1 MSERISAGWF
11 RSVPPLGAALLVV
24 LSFFSVTFIVQ
35 RQTEAIDGLA
45 RELETN
51 SIPSIHRLTAARAQV
66 HRVSIAVR
74 DLVRSREVG
83 APRSRQAYQLA
94 RSELDASMAAY
105 LQLPMYPAEQRLNAA
120 VAEELEEYSK
130 VIQALLAHL
139 DAGNVTLASELIDSE
154 LMPASGR
161 VEDRQNQLIEVNA
174 DEARRA
180 SQQIQHARQQAT
192 HLSLVLHALAA
203 LLSGLV
209 LAVVARWNRSH
220 EKLVEAQ
227 RRLEAQRKEF
237 AEQRAAELEMF
248 GARMAHDVKTPL
260 TAISFHLALAEKKG
274 GDAVQVHA
282 ALRKAHDGIQ
292 RTGAII
298 DGLLA
303 FARAAG
309 QVSQDASADVGTA
322 IASALNGLSA
332 EVERVGADVTVEPFT
347 PVRVACSEGMLLCIL
362 GNLLGNALKY
372 LVRSQASA
380 RRVVVRVTA
389 NDKKVHIEVADTGPG
404 IPVALQKNIFEPYVR
419 GSDTGSP
426 GLGLG
431 LATVKR
437 IVKAHDG
444 QLGFRSTV
452 GRGSQFWFE
461 LRRAGV
467 RRHRSIYAPLDDSM
481 PSLSSMR

>member
-1 MSERISAGWF
+1 MIERISAGWF

-24 LSFFSVTFIVQ
+24 LSFFSVTFVVQ
-35 RQTEAIDGLA
+35 RQAAAIDGIA

-51 SIPSIHRLTAARAQV
+51 SIPSIHRLTAARAHV

-74 DLVRSREVG
+74 DLVRSREAG
-83 APRSRQAYQLA
+83 TPRSRQAYEEA

-120 VAEELEEYSK
+120 IAQELDEYAK
-130 VIQALLAHL
+130 VIEALLAHL
-139 DAGNVTLASELIDSE
+139 DAGNVALASELIDGE

-161 VEDRQNQLIEVNA
+161 VEERQNQLIELNA

-180 SQQIQHARQQAT
+180 SQEIQRARQRAT

-209 LAVVARWNRSH
+209 LGVVARWTRSR

-237 AEQRAAELEMF
+237 AEHRAAELEMF

-260 TAISFHLALAEKKG
+260 TAISFHLALAEKKA
-274 GDAVQVHA
+274 GDATQVRA
-282 ALRKAHDGIQ
+282 ALKKAHDGIQ
-292 RTGAII
+292 RAGAII

-309 QVSQDASADVGTA
+309 QVSHDSNADVGSA

-362 GNLLGNALKY
+362 GNLLGNAVKY
-372 LVRSQASA
+372 LVGSQTSA

-389 NDKKVHIEVADTGPG
+389 NDQKVHIEVADTGPG
-404 IPVALQKNIFEPYVR
+404 IPLALQKNIFEPYVR
-419 GSDTGSP
+419 GSDTSSP

-437 IVKAHDG
+437 IVKAHHG
-444 QLGFRSTV
+444 LLGFRSTV

-461 LRRAGV
+461 LRRAGDA
-467 RRHRSIYAPLDDSM
+467 RHSYQGAP
-481 PSLSSMR
+481 PQVARGWN